1 MCGDG
6 IITRGCGRAVLTGPT
21 LDLDSAPSL
30 VSVCDGTRGV
40 IAFLHAVDTPM
51 DVNASIISLIVEQ
64 TFHQVLIW
72 PQRT

>member
-6 IITRGCGRAVLTGPT
+6 IITKGRGRTALTGPT
-21 LDLDSAPSL
+21 LDLDSGPPL

-51 DVNASIISLIVEQ
+51 DVNASIISLMAAQ
-64 TFHQVLIW
+64 TFH
-72 PQRT
+72 